1 MGVMKK
7 SILLLL
13 FFSSFVIQG
22 FCDEKS
28 RYKKIYLW
36 QNVRGMEV
44 NVRDTILFAP
54 KDTAVTETKKA
65 AVVICPG
72 GSYHHLGM
80 PHEGFASAKWFRSV
94 EVVPFVLQYRVAY
107 NCHHH
112 PAMLEDIEMAIKYI
126 RENADDYGIDI
137 NKVGAIG
144 YSAGGHLVTMAGV
157 YGGSR
162 NELEKIGVP
171 AEVSLRPNF
180 VMPIYPVV
188 TMQDDICH
196 IWSRRSL
203 LGHREYTQEL
213 KDEYSMELNIPD
225 DMVPTYILA
234 CRDDPVVIFENSVRL
249 EKSLVEKNIPH
260 RFAVYEKGGH
270 GFGMKDGWFMKE
282 THWNEDLRNWL
293 EEMNII
299 N

>member
-22 FCDEKS
+22 FCGEKS

-54 KDTAVTETKKA
+54 KDTAVTETKKT

-126 RENADDYGIDI
+126 RENAEDYGIDI

-249 EKSLVEKNIPH
+249 EKSLAEKNIPH

>member
-22 FCDEKS
+22 FCGEKS

-65 AVVICPG
+65 ALVICPG

-126 RENADDYGIDI
+126 RENAEDYGIDI

-162 NELEKIGVP
+162 NELEKLGVP

-196 IWSRRSL
+196 RWSRRSL

-249 EKSLVEKNIPH
+249 EKSLAEKNIPH

-282 THWNEDLRNWL
+282 THWNEDLRNWMK
-293 EEMNII
+293 EMNII

>member
-22 FCDEKS
+22 FCGEKS

-196 IWSRRSL
+196 RWSRRSL